1 MDRDEILRQGMQ
13 IAGKLRDEAGE
24 QAAQHEKQIKDVLG
38 KVVGFVNDKTEGRYT
53 EHVDK
58 AAGFLEQG
66 IDALVE
72 GAARG
77 KPGPDGPPP
86 SA

>member
-1 MDRDEILRQGMQ
+1 MERDEILRQGMQ

-24 QAAQHEKQIKDVLG
+24 QAAQHEEQIKDVLG
-38 KVVGFVNDKTEGRYT
+38 KVVGFVNDKTEGRYA

-66 IDALVE
+66 IDMLVE
-72 GAARG
+72 GARG
-77 KPGPDGPPP
+77 KPGPDGP
-86 SA
+86 SASA

>member
-1 MDRDEILRQGMQ
+1 VERDEILRQGMQ
-13 IAGKLRDEAGE
+13 IAGRLRDEAGE
-24 QAAQHEKQIKDVLG
+24 QAAAHEQQIKDVLG
-38 KVVGFVNDKTEGRYT
+38 KVAGFVNEKTEGRYA

-66 IDALVE
+66 LETLVE
-72 GAARG
+72 GAR
-77 KPGPDGPPP
+77 KPGPDGRPP

>member
-1 MDRDEILRQGMQ
+1 MDRDEILRQGIQ

-24 QAAQHEKQIKDVLG
+24 QAAQHEAQLKDVLG
-38 KVVGFVNDKTEGRYT
+38 KVAGFVNEKTQGRYA

-58 AAGFLEQG
+58 ATEFLEQG
-66 IDALVE
+66 IDTLAE
-72 GAARG
+72 GARG
-77 KPGPDGPPP
+77 KSGPDGPSP